1 MQTGV
6 TGASKEI
13 FVVDFDR
20 TGVTGA
26 NKEIFVVD
34 FDTLFT
40 IGSEIFISLVL
51 PLWQGHRI
59 DAQCT
64 HDYKIDSPSTEEVP
78 HQDTPTVQ
86 PPPQKMI
93 LAALS
98 KEPEFDQLLSE
109 RSNVMETSQSWRR
122 CGSACA
128 ELHAQLGQVQLNL
141 VKAQML
147 CDKVCRIFSSC
158 DFSNC
163 KLLFSHL
170 LLHPEIPNIE
180 MSKLSQSL
188 PAHDAERG

>member
-40 IGSEIFISLVL
+40 IGSEIFIFRVL

-78 HQDTPTVQ
+78 HQETPIVQ
-86 PPPQKMI
+86 P
-93 LAALS
+93 
-98 KEPEFDQLLSE
+98 LL
-109 RSNVMETSQSWRR
+109 RR
-122 CGSACA
+122 GFW
-128 ELHAQLGQVQLNL
+128 LHCQRVQNL
-141 VKAQML
+141 
-147 CDKVCRIFSSC
+147 I
-158 DFSNC
+158 NC
-163 KLLFSHL
+163 FQ
-170 LLHPEIPNIE
+170 N
-180 MSKLSQSL
+180 
-188 PAHDAERG
+188 GVT